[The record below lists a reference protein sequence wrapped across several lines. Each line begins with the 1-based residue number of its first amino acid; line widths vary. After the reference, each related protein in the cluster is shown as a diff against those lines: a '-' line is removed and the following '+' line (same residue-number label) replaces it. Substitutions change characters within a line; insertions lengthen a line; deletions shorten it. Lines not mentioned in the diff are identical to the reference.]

1 MSFNELKKVIE
12 NTKNIINEGM
22 KELHHQS
29 EQLETINSNKI
40 EEYTIKSNKFLNRIS
55 SITYNIY
62 HKFFHT
68 PNNVVNPTIDS
79 NIDSNIDSTT
89 DSTIDSIE
97 NPIIDN
103 ISIKDE
109 QYDYIQNSIKII
121 KQMSYELGE
130 ELDKQNE
137 ELDNINDSVSKNIN
151 DIKKLDKKIDKL
163 L

>member
-22 KELHHQS
+22 KDLHQQS

-40 EEYTIKSNKFLNRIS
+40 EEFTIKSNKFLNRIS
-55 SITYNIY
+55 SITYNVY
-62 HKFFHT
+62 HKLFHT
-68 PNNVVNPTIDS
+68 QNNVVNPT
-79 NIDSNIDSTT
+79 IDSNIDSTT
-89 DSTIDSIE
+89 DSTIDSIA
-97 NPIIDN
+97 NPITDN

>member
-40 EEYTIKSNKFLNRIS
+40 EEYTIKSNNFLNRIS
-55 SITYNIY
+55 SITYNVY
-62 HKFFHT
+62 HKLFHT
-68 PNNVVNPTIDS
+68 QNNVVNPT
-79 NIDSNIDSTT
+79 IDSNIDSTT
-89 DSTIDSIE
+89 DSTIDSIA
-97 NPIIDN
+97 NPITDN

>member
-55 SITYNIY
+55 SITYNVY
-62 HKFFHT
+62 HKLFHT
-68 PNNVVNPTIDS
+68 QNNVVNPT
-79 NIDSNIDSTT
+79 IDSNIDSTT
-89 DSTIDSIE
+89 DSTIDSIA
-97 NPIIDN
+97 NPITDN